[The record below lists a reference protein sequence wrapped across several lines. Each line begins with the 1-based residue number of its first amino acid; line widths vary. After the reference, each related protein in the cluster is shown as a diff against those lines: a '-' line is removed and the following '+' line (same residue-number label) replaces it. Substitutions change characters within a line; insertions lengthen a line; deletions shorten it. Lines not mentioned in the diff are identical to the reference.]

1 MTADAKAIRQV
12 IRDALQADGIP
23 LGEASLSNGS
33 TTPALTVGDWEGTV
47 TVTGLEVIVAR
58 NPQQEALEAFAFPG
72 FIPSYTV
79 RLINWSGREDLEAAV
94 NAIAERFWP
103 LAQDPA
109 LIPESAANPEQ
120 LTIAVHPPSA

>member
-23 LGEASLSNGS
+23 LGEARLPNGS
-33 TTPALTVGDWEGTV
+33 LVSALTVGDWEDGT
-47 TVTGLEVIVAR
+47 TVTGLEVLIAT
-58 NPQQEALEAFAFPG
+58 NPQQQALETFAFPG
-72 FIPSYTV
+72 FIPSYAV

>member
-1 MTADAKAIRQV
+1 MTADAKAVREAIKA
-12 IRDALQADGIP
+12 ALDADGVP
-23 LGEASLSNGS
+23 LGTATLSNGS
-33 TTPALTVGDWEGTV
+33 TVPALTVGDWQGTV
-47 TVTGLEVIVAR
+47 TVQGLEVIVAM
-58 NPQQEALEAFAFPG
+58 NPQQQALEAFAFPG